1 MIRTGVQ
8 RAIERLAMGQLVAE
22 RRHHRVLEIRAGPE
36 IPAACAL
43 TLSSQGRSPVE
54 ARKLCQH
61 SAEPVVENAEK
72 AALFMIDLGP
82 HGVAPLRVRR

>member
-1 MIRTGVQ
+1 MIRTGV
-8 RAIERLAMGQLVAE
+8 RSAIERLAMSQLVAE
-22 RRHHRVLEIRAGPE
+22 RRHHRVLEIPRRSGNSRRMRLDAFLPGP
-36 IPAACAL
+36 L
-43 TLSSQGRSPVE
+43 PVE

-72 AALFMIDLGP
+72 AALLMIDLGR

>member
-43 TLSSQGRSPVE
+43 TLSSQGRSRSRLESFVST
-54 ARKLCQH
+54 RLNQLSK
-61 SAEPVVENAEK
+61 
-72 AALFMIDLGP
+72 M
-82 HGVAPLRVRR
+82 LRRPPCS